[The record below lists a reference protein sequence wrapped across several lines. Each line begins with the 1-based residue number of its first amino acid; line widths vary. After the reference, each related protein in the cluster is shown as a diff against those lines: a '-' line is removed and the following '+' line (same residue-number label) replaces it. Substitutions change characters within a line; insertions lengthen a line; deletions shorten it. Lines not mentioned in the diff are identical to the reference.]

1 MKKKYRCL
9 FYVLIIV
16 IVFGT
21 SQSSNIKKSIFHIW
35 GQVQDC
41 FFREITWISL
51 GEKRV
56 LLGNLEES
64 PAFSYLLCRGGGVN
78 AWKQKQWK
86 EKKKQKATLRL
97 VEDENSKMRAEEEKF
112 LERVGSDL
120 NKKHNIQQENSKK
133 EKTDQLVQQ
142 LRKNKNTNF
151 LLQQFYIVDATTSVD
166 KSVFQVEKMLN
177 KNYAIK
183 KTKEPQIL
191 IFHTHGG
198 TEYFGKETGENS
210 IIEVGEKLKE
220 ELEEKY
226 GFTVLHDKTKYD
238 QINGKMDRNKAYTKA
253 LDGVKEIMDQ
263 NKSIEVL
270 IDLHR
275 DAGSN
280 NEKRITKIDGKTVAQ
295 FMIFNGLSRN
305 RRGEIAYLHND
316 NLQDN
321 LAFGLQVKLRA
332 MERYPNLTIK
342 NYLKGYRYNMHL
354 CKRFLLI
361 ELGNQNNTMK
371 EAKNT
376 MSYLAEILNDV
387 LTNK

>member
-1 MKKKYRCL
+1 MARIRHL
-9 FYVLIIV
+9 
-16 IVFGT
+16 
-21 SQSSNIKKSIFHIW
+21 
-35 GQVQDC
+35 
-41 FFREITWISL
+41 
-51 GEKRV
+51 
-56 LLGNLEES
+56 
-64 PAFSYLLCRGGGVN
+64 
-78 AWKQKQWK
+78 
-86 EKKKQKATLRL
+86 
-97 VEDENSKMRAEEEKF
+97 
-112 LERVGSDL
+112 
-120 NKKHNIQQENSKK
+120 
-133 EKTDQLVQQ
+133 
-142 LRKNKNTNF
+142 
-151 LLQQFYIVDATTSVD
+151 
-166 KSVFQVEKMLN
+166 
-177 KNYAIK
+177 
-183 KTKEPQIL
+183 
-191 IFHTHGG
+191 
-198 TEYFGKETGENS
+198 
-210 IIEVGEKLKE
+210 E